1 MLSIGS
7 RRRGVLDVSASTCD
21 VYVCGKDRLV
31 RTHSAKATTPT
42 RLLQPQLLD
51 ASFDVSDDFWL
62 KPATEQEE
70 LVVQHLL
77 SLGLSEAH
85 LGRALTVPYEVL
97 EVQVSANGTLMAL
110 VGLQRV
116 ALMRLPPPWQPPGAA
131 ADANDVAELFE
142 GLGLGQYAAGA
153 RDLGYDLPTLRRL
166 SGVEQQRMAEE
177 LRMKPGH
184 SLKLTM
190 CAPTPGPRR
199 TAPPAVAKAPPRATP
214 PSCRA
219 APTAPPLTPSP
230 PRAQGPRRADSGAR
244 ARARG
249 AR

>member
-97 EVQVSANGTLMAL
+97 EVQVMEKRRNPRGT
-110 VGLQRV
+110 
-116 ALMRLPPPWQPPGAA
+116 P
-131 ADANDVAELFE
+131 
-142 GLGLGQYAAGA
+142 
-153 RDLGYDLPTLRRL
+153 RL
-166 SGVEQQRMAEE
+166 SN
-177 LRMKPGH
+177 PN
-184 SLKLTM
+184 S
-190 CAPTPGPRR
+190 
-199 TAPPAVAKAPPRATP
+199 PA
-214 PSCRA
+214 
-219 APTAPPLTPSP
+219 
-230 PRAQGPRRADSGAR
+230 
-244 ARARG
+244 
-249 AR
+249 

>member
-1 MLSIGS
+1 MHAQVRSFRAKLS
-7 RRRGVLDVSASTCD
+7 RGILR
-21 VYVCGKDRLV
+21 KN
-31 RTHSAKATTPT
+31 RTFRIRTLTEKAGANRCLPP
-42 RLLQPQLLD
+42 RP
-51 ASFDVSDDFWL
+51 
-62 KPATEQEE
+62 
-70 LVVQHLL
+70 H
-77 SLGLSEAH
+77 AH
-85 LGRALTVPYEVL
+85 
-97 EVQVSANGTLMAL
+97 QVSANGTLMAL

-166 SGVEQQRMAEE
+166 SGVEQTRMAEE

-199 TAPPAVAKAPPRATP
+199 AAPPASAKAPPRATP

-219 APTAPPLTPSP
+219 APTAPPLTPLP
-230 PRAQGPRRADSGAR
+230 PRAQGARRADAGAR

>member
-199 TAPPAVAKAPPRATP
+199 AAPPAVAKAPPRATP

-219 APTAPPLTPSP
+219 APTAPPLTPP
-230 PRAQGPRRADSGAR
+230 PPCAQGARRADAGAR

>member
-31 RTHSAKATTPT
+31 RAHGAKASST

-199 TAPPAVAKAPPRATP
+199 AAPPASAKAPPRATP

-219 APTAPPLTPSP
+219 APTAPPLTPLP
-230 PRAQGPRRADSGAR
+230 PRAQGARRADAGAR

>member
-31 RTHSAKATTPT
+31 RAHGAKASST

-166 SGVEQQRMAEE
+166 SGVEQTRMAEE

-190 CAPTPGPRR
+190 CAPPPGPRR
-199 TAPPAVAKAPPRATP
+199 AAPPAVAKAPPRAPP
-214 PSCRA
+214 PSRRA
-219 APTAPPLTPSP
+219 APTAPPLTPPP
-230 PRAQGPRRADSGAR
+230 PRAQGPRRADAGAR